1 MEIVDYFCKRYK
13 DRFGIESLVGDE
25 KERLQNFL
33 TLTKNYSIEELK
45 ELYSFFECASN
56 EYDNP
61 RCNLECYRFGLYLYW
76 IIYIKENLEI
86 INNDR
91 LEEMDIEF
99 FEFYMK
105 RMYKGILLDMDRY
118 FEMDLMKLTDEVV
131 KKYELKYGQER

>member
-13 DRFGIESLVGDE
+13 DRFGIESLAGDE